1 MSIQP
6 PNGILD
12 ITGATLRVSKMEF
25 SNVTGFDTVL
35 NNVARNTVLHVDTT
49 EYTAN
54 VAYAVKPPNMFMAQ
68 FDLELAA
75 GGTGLPCNFNYYN
88 DSNLGTSFNG
98 YNLSFNDTS
107 IILTYDGGSA
117 LHTATLSSSLNNGVY
132 RKVKVLFDR
141 DTTLVSINGEN
152 VFRFKDTLRPR
163 TYDTGTTGYIRW
175 WHNSPVA
182 RKIKNLK
189 VSNGEKWA
197 QEYDSGGL
205 SSNIS
210 YTHGLVGVGTSVP
223 EYTLDV
229 AGDIRATGNLI
240 VNGSNTLINTTS
252 LAIEDNVIECGK
264 GNSSAAKDL
273 GFLMVRN
280 DGSSTTNS
288 NVAMFWDESTDALT
302 FGFSDSGPTATTL
315 TPNTTKTL
323 KSYFVGNL
331 GVGTAS
337 PSADLQVAGSSATN
351 YYDGQL
357 NIKYSE
363 VGTSSNIAQINFEG
377 SDGTTNR
384 GFGFIRVKKS
394 SNVSGNHDATMSF
407 GVRQNGGVMADDMT
421 ILHNGN
427 VGIGTASPATPFNI
441 NKLTATVNPKAHTTT
456 EFIRLRGDKVIG
468 QTYAISGGIK
478 LGGDTGGTATADGR
492 IEFYANDG
500 ADPGNSY
507 GDVPDN
513 FIMCM
518 RGDGNVGIGTN
529 NPVGKFDVWDGA
541 SNGSNIQ
548 QNAFIYLRNPANA
561 ATNYGAVIVFENTN
575 GASGGRHSLGRIAAL
590 RENNAGN
597 YSSYLQFS
605 PTANSTEFEGMRITS
620 AGNVGIG
627 TNNPIAR
634 LHVASNGPTYTGI
647 SGNDRFRIEELVTNG
662 NKFGL
667 QMGIDWGTGHSAL
680 QTYALSSGGTY
691 SQSYSLLLQPHGGN
705 VGVGTNNPNAKF
717 HVDGGDIAFEYGH
730 GLKVATSNGSMSAW
744 TSGTHNLIFTD
755 WSSNSGAGDVVRFY
769 TPGSQSSTIK
779 LILTSQGNVGI
790 STETMI
796 DHRNYGGLHLA
807 NSKGISF
814 AASTNSGSRHWRI
827 RTDDYSDHG
836 SLQIGCSGSNN
847 TPPDAAG
854 EAVMTL
860 NRSRHVGI
868 GNAFPIVRLD
878 VWSGLRIHQAG
889 GTINWYSGAV
899 SMSVNG
905 YNGLMFTQNSDNL
918 QSGGTSTYWMVGRV
932 PNNTNLHFCGGG
944 KHSCYMAMNT
954 ANASLNFTG
963 QHRTFI
969 KDVPFTE
976 AGDLEGL
983 IVSANQNKYIK
994 MSGGIEAGSNAITMN
1009 ESLPVVSIST
1019 KSKDKKCFGVIS
1031 ASEDPETREDQYGSL
1046 VTVFDKES
1054 GDTRV
1059 YINSVGEGAVWVT
1072 NINGDLESGDYITT
1086 SNVSGYGMKQDSEF
1100 LANYTVAKITMDC
1113 DFSPVTQ
1120 PVQRIVKELSNV
1132 NYWIGTT
1139 YSNVALE
1146 EYSNLTEENRRTVTD
1161 NETVTYQKIER
1172 HESIVYQEGWPLEVR
1187 EELVNVLDEH
1197 GQLQWEDHPTETE
1210 KAYKIRYLDADGKI
1224 TTEANK
1230 VYTAAFVGCTYHC
1243 G

>member
-197 QEYDSGGL
+197 QEYDSAGL

-229 AGDIRATGNLI
+229 AGDIRASGNLI

-288 NVAMFWDESTDALT
+288 NVAMFWDESTDTLT

-323 KSYFVGNL
+323 KSYFVGNVGIGTDNPGEL
-331 GVGTAS
+331 LTLYGTSHLKAHIESSGAGTAAMLLKNTNGQWTIGNNATTADLELSSSAGTKVYFKQNGNVGIGTASPDTKLHVAGTITISNGSQANAIRTDSDGNLQFLRNDASNDTPVITINDDDGNVGVGTAS

-407 GVRQNGGVMADDMT
+407 GVRPNGGVMADDMT

-427 VGIGTASPATPFNI
+427 VGIGTTNPLSALEIYGTYSDGLTICRAIPGSPGASMRLWSFDNNNYNNHNAGTPVGTI
-441 NKLTATVNPKAHTTT
+441 NFSGNERLTGDTHTDDSR
-456 EFIRLRGDKVIG
+456 EFSYANTLYDWARISALYVGSTNTSTSQGYVRGDLAFYTNNG
-468 QTYAISGGIK
+468 NGSTSALHERMRIK
-478 LGGDTGGTATADGR
+478 H
-492 IEFYANDG
+492 
-500 ADPGNSY
+500 
-507 GDVPDN
+507 
-513 FIMCM
+513 
-518 RGDGNVGIGTN
+518 DGNVGIGEAS
-529 NPVGKFDVWDGA
+529 PAELLHIRGAGPHILVEGA
-541 SNGSNIQ
+541 SNENPQIDFSSGPSYRTSRHQIESRHYALSGNGYRNWLAFNVNEGGETTPGTRMVIRGDGRVGIATDGVVEKLHVHENLSTSGHQICARMGGSASSSYNTLVFGSEYGRPHIGAHRSDYGAWADLSF
-548 QNAFIYLRNPANA
+548 QNGLMVLENTRNMVGIRKVSPSATLHIKCKQTNSYANGIRLEAHNATNQWDIYLWGSVGQNLE
-561 ATNYGAVIVFENTN
+561 F
-575 GASGGRHSLGRIAAL
+575 
-590 RENNAGN
+590 
-597 YSSYLQFS
+597 SYNQ
-605 PTANSTEFEGMRITS
+605 STKCHM
-620 AGNVGIG
+620 IG
-627 TNNPIAR
+627 TN
-634 LHVASNGPTYTGI
+634 
-647 SGNDRFRIEELVTNG
+647 SGN
-662 NKFGL
+662 
-667 QMGIDWGTGHSAL
+667 
-680 QTYALSSGGTY
+680 
-691 SQSYSLLLQPHGGN
+691 
-705 VGVGTNNPNAKF
+705 
-717 HVDGGDIAFEYGH
+717 IA
-730 GLKVATSNGSMSAW
+730 
-744 TSGTHNLIFTD
+744 
-755 WSSNSGAGDVVRFY
+755 
-769 TPGSQSSTIK
+769 
-779 LILTSQGNVGI
+779 
-790 STETMI
+790 
-796 DHRNYGGLHLA
+796 
-807 NSKGISF
+807 
-814 AASTNSGSRHWRI
+814 
-827 RTDDYSDHG
+827 
-836 SLQIGCSGSNN
+836 
-847 TPPDAAG
+847 
-854 EAVMTL
+854 
-860 NRSRHVGI
+860 
-868 GNAFPIVRLD
+868 
-878 VWSGLRIHQAG
+878 
-889 GTINWYSGAV
+889 
-899 SMSVNG
+899 
-905 YNGLMFTQNSDNL
+905 
-918 QSGGTSTYWMVGRV
+918 
-932 PNNTNLHFCGGG
+932 
-944 KHSCYMAMNT
+944 
-954 ANASLNFTG
+954 LNFTG

-969 KDVPFTE
+969 KDIPFTQAE
-976 AGDLEGL
+976 NLEGL
-983 IVSANQNKYIK
+983 IVSADNNKFIK
-994 MSGGIEAGSNAITMN
+994 MSGGIEAGSNAITTN

-1031 ASEDPETREDQYGSL
+1031 ASEDPENRQEQHGNIVSTTE
-1046 VTVFDKES
+1046 KEL

-1072 NINGDLESGDYITT
+1072 NINGNLESGDYITT

-1113 DFSPVTQ
+1113 DFEPVTQ
-1120 PVQRIVKELSNV
+1120 PIQTIKKELGNV
-1132 NYWIGTT
+1132 IYWTKTT
-1139 YSNVALE
+1139 YSNVSAE
-1146 EYSNLTEENRRTVTD
+1146 AYSNLTEDNRRTITTTRYS
-1161 NETVTYQKIER
+1161 NEGGEISPDEYSNLESNVQATYTEIETITYQEIER
-1172 HESIVYQEGWPLEVR
+1172 RETKKDTGEGYETEVR

-1197 GQLQWEDHPTETE
+1197 GQIQWEDHPTETE